1 MTYEEFV
8 KDCIRNYMSERFFL
22 EGESKDYFFG
32 KSIWNDY
39 LTVFYND
46 LGERTSVLERVLNQ
60 ATNNSLSQLAK
71 EIGQGGAYYG
81 TDLAISAFNIPARIH
96 YYGTN
101 SNDNSLAVN
110 VIKTNVLEEAIKKE
124 PERWEL
130 YLKSRKD

>member
-46 LGERTSVLERVLNQ
+46 LDDRTNVLEKVLNQ
-60 ATNNSLSQLAK
+60 AVNNSLSQLAK
-71 EIGQGGAYYG
+71 EVGRGYAYNG
-81 TDLAISAFNIPARIH
+81 TDLAISAFNIPARFY

-110 VIKTNVLEEAIKKE
+110 VIKTNVLEEANFI
-124 PERWEL
+124 
-130 YLKSRKD
+130 